1 MKILSAE
8 FVKSCR
14 LAADYPA
21 DRLPEIAFLGRS
33 NVGKSSLI
41 NSLIG
46 RKALAQ
52 VSRTPGKTR
61 LLNFFEVRTDD
72 PAAGRLYAVD
82 VPGYGYAR
90 VAQAVKAD
98 WGDMISAY
106 LRRRSELCAV
116 VLLIDG
122 RHIQK
127 LDVSTVRWLCAIG
140 RPPIVAVTKVDKLRQ
155 GDRQR
160 LVSSVRDALQLPEG
174 LPVVSYSAVTHQGRE
189 HLWALLRERV
199 GLMRARSLSR

>member
-14 LAADYPA
+14 LAAEYPA
-21 DRLPEIAFLGRS
+21 ERLPEIAFLGRS

-41 NSLIG
+41 NSLLA
-46 RKALAQ
+46 RKTLAH

-61 LLNFFEVRTDD
+61 LINFFEVRTDD
-72 PAAGRLYAVD
+72 PTIGRFYAVD
-82 VPGYGYAR
+82 VPGYGYAK
-90 VAQAVKAD
+90 VALAVKAD
-98 WGDMISAY
+98 WGDMINAY

-122 RHIQK
+122 RHIQT
-127 LDVSTVRWLCAIG
+127 LDISTVRWLCAIG
-140 RPPIVAVTKVDKLRQ
+140 RPPIVVATKVDKLTQ
-155 GDRQR
+155 GEQQR
-160 LVSSVRDALQLPEG
+160 LLSGARETLQLPDG
-174 LPVVSYSAVTHQGRE
+174 LPVVPYSSVTHQGRE

-199 GLMRARSLSR
+199 GLRGARI